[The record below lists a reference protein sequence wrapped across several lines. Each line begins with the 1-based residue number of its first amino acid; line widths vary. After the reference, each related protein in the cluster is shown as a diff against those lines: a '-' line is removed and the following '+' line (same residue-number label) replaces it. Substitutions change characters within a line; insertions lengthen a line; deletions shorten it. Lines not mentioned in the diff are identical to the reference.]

1 MPNSNIFP
9 PLDLELKQSLS
20 QLSGG
25 VGIRKGLVRAA
36 KTHIQIPVLLV
47 LGQSFF
53 LLNYS

>member
-1 MPNSNIFP
+1 MPNSNICP
-9 PLDLELKQSLS
+9 PSDLELKQSLS